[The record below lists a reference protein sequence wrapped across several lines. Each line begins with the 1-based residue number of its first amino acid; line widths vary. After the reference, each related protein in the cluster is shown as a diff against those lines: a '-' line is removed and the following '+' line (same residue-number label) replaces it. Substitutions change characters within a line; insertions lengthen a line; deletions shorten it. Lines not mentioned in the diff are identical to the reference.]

1 MRVSGIILAAG
12 VGTRFGAP
20 EAKVWARLAGR
31 PLLGHVIDAF
41 ARSGDV
47 DELVVVVRAGDEHR
61 LGDLPEVGVPLHG
74 VHGGE
79 RRADSARAGLAAA
92 SGKYV
97 LVHDGA
103 RPLVTPELIA
113 CVLQAAEDHGA
124 AVPVVPV
131 PDTVRYVEGAFLRPT
146 AVERDELVVI
156 QTPQGF
162 RRELLAE
169 GYVLAARQGVDLP
182 DDAAAVLLLGHPV
195 AVVPGDPA
203 NVKVTRPQDLVLA
216 ERLLA
221 PQG

>member
-1 MRVSGIILAAG
+1 MRASAVVLAAG
-12 VGTRFGAP
+12 AGSRFGGG
-20 EAKVWARLAGR
+20 KVWAPLRGRFLLWHSVAAFSRVAGI
-31 PLLGHVIDAF
+31 G
-41 ARSGDV
+41 
-47 DELVVVVRAGDEHR
+47 ELVVVVRPGDEGR
-61 LGDLPEVGVPLHG
+61 AGGLGGELPLPLR
-74 VHGGE
+74 VIPGGE

-92 SGKYV
+92 SGDYV

-113 CVLQAAEDHGA
+113 RVLQAAKAHGA

-146 AVERDELVVI
+146 AVEREGLVVI

-169 GYVLAARQGVDLP
+169 GYALAARQGVDLP

-203 NVKVTRPQDLVLA
+203 NLKVTRPQDLVLA